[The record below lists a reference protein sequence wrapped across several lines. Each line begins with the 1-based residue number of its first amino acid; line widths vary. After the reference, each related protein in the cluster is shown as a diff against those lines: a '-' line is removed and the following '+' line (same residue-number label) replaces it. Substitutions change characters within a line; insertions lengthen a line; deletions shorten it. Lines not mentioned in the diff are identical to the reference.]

1 MNIFLI
7 YDIVY
12 VRSVY
17 QKLCSGNDRSST
29 IEFFFLFFCVPNKNS
44 RELGDLHFLP
54 FLTCWWPAFVQF
66 TWKQNSIS
74 FIFILFPYYMTL
86 VERKNSYCASSSKT
100 TNQALNTSSE
110 LGSYV
115 AAQPFLC
122 NKTQFNLLSTNN
134 MMDFSAKCGGLS
146 SLFHVLL
153 SALHSEK
160 KVWANSSKVITLE
173 HRWRSFRLLHTLYKP
188 GKILVAVLWSV
199 TLRWRSISVFA
210 KFFPTKCFQRGHLK
224 PWLLDQFIISCLFVH
239 WSFGFFLFCY
249 NWPGIWRD
257 RGDMLQLLFCLSH
270 EFLSAASPKAAVF
283 RPMHHFLFVRLLEL
297 WFIFI
302 LFCLAKYFKKT
313 SSMLDC
319 KILHLILEGPF
330 IFLLRANRKKNW
342 GSILQGSKSFE
353 IMRCM

>member
-74 FIFILFPYYMTL
+74 FIFIMFPYNMTL

-134 MMDFSAKCGGLS
+134 MMDFIC
-146 SLFHVLL
+146 
-153 SALHSEK
+153 
-160 KVWANSSKVITLE
+160 KVWRIVV
-173 HRWRSFRLLHTLYKP
+173 F
-188 GKILVAVLWSV
+188 
-199 TLRWRSISVFA
+199 ISCAAFCSA
-210 KFFPTKCFQRGHLK
+210 QRKKSLG
-224 PWLLDQFIISCLFVH
+224 QFVKSNYFGTQMAIIS
-239 WSFGFFLFCY
+239 S
-249 NWPGIWRD
+249 
-257 RGDMLQLLFCLSH
+257 
-270 EFLSAASPKAAVF
+270 SPYTV
-283 RPMHHFLFVRLLEL
+283 
-297 WFIFI
+297 
-302 LFCLAKYFKKT
+302 
-313 SSMLDC
+313 
-319 KILHLILEGPF
+319 
-330 IFLLRANRKKNW
+330 
-342 GSILQGSKSFE
+342 
-353 IMRCM
+353 